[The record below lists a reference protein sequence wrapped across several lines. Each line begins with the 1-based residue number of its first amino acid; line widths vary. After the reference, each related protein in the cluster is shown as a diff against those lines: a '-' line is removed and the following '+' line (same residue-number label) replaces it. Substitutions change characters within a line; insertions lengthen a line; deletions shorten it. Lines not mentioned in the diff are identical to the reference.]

1 MANMRNKIKTMAPKF
16 FALDSLILVLKYL
29 LIGANC
35 VIILDAIFLL
45 ISEKDS
51 YQGEFIAGRHKVSRY
66 LLIMLYVDIQSIL
79 MILIAAFGIIGV
91 QKANYPIVSVYGLII
106 AIIAIFSFNDL
117 DAFVMEV
124 VIAIWALLYVAAI
137 KKSKTEISYNEM
149 ISESNQKV

>member
-1 MANMRNKIKTMAPKF
+1 
-16 FALDSLILVLKYL
+16 
-29 LIGANC
+29 
-35 VIILDAIFLL
+35 
-45 ISEKDS
+45 
-51 YQGEFIAGRHKVSRY
+51 
-66 LLIMLYVDIQSIL
+66 
-79 MILIAAFGIIGV
+79 MILIAVFGIIGV
-91 QKANYPIVSVYGLII
+91 QKVNYPIVSVYGLII